1 MLWLIPLVSACV
13 CVCVRVRVV
22 NSSVLC
28 THCVHVCIV
37 SVVMLEVT
45 VRHLPISK
53 SLFRMTVPAAIFMY
67 GSVVWLASSCNP
79 HFHL

>member
-1 MLWLIPLVSACV
+1 MADTISVCMCV
-13 CVCVRVRVV
+13 CVRVV

-28 THCVHVCIV
+28 IYSLCVCVV

-45 VRHLPISK
+45 VRQWPISK

-67 GSVVWLASSCNP
+67 GSVV
-79 HFHL
+79 

>member
-13 CVCVRVRVV
+13 CVCVRACGEF
-22 NSSVLC
+22 C